1 MARLSGVT
9 MTTDCPIR
17 LFMAIVVWVALVQW
31 PPAGGSEFNESQT
44 IRHAALLKT
53 SITWTGNTLR
63 DGLMRFAAVRKIDIF
78 LDRRVDPSQ
87 TIAIS
92 ARDVT
97 EDEFLRQVADLV
109 SAGLTQIG
117 ELYYIGPRS
126 TTENLATVAALR
138 REELRQYDANI
149 TRRWFQSQA
158 MSWKKLTQ
166 PKILVRELAAENAIE
181 IDSVNQIP
189 HDLWAAGQLPNLS
202 LADRL
207 TILLS
212 GFGLT
217 YQVTSDG
224 TAILPIEFP
233 KQPTFDHIYEVQQGG
248 IKRFQ
253 TALSSHFPDAVVR
266 IDADGISVRGRW
278 ESHQWIKKYLAGNKP
293 LRRPSRTNPDVR
305 FTLKVE
311 QTVVALLR
319 VIVEQQSYQLVLEE
333 GLDQQL
339 DQRITVDVKDV
350 TEEELLRAVLEPA
363 DLAWRMDGKKLVV
376 ISGVNKD

>member
-1 MARLSGVT
+1 
-9 MTTDCPIR
+9 MTTDRPIR
-17 LFMAIVVWVALVQW
+17 IFVVIVVWCARLQLSA
-31 PPAGGSEFNESQT
+31 AGDSEFDESQR
-44 IRHAALLKT
+44 IRHVAQLKT

-63 DGLMRFAAVRKIDIF
+63 EGLMRFAAVRKIDIF
-78 LDRRVDPSQ
+78 LDRRVDPNQ
-87 TIAIS
+87 TITIS

-97 EDEFLRQVADLV
+97 EDDFLGRVAELA
-109 SAGLTQIG
+109 SAGLMQIG
-117 ELYYIGPRS
+117 NLYYIGPRS

-138 REELRQYDANI
+138 REELRQYETDI
-149 TRRWFQSQA
+149 TRRWFKSQA
-158 MSWKKLTQ
+158 MSWKKLTE
-166 PKILVRELAAENAIE
+166 PKILVRELVAENAIE
-181 IDSVNQIP
+181 IDSVDQIP
-189 HDLWAAGQLPNLS
+189 HDLWAAGQLPKLS

-224 TAILPIEFP
+224 TAIRLVEFP
-233 KQPTFDHIYEVQQGG
+233 KQPTLDQVYKVQHGG
-248 IKRFQ
+248 VKRFQ
-253 TALSSHFPDAVVR
+253 IALLSHFPDAVVR
-266 IDADGISVRGRW
+266 IDADGVSVRGRW
-278 ESHQWIKKYLAGNKP
+278 ESHQWIKKHLAGDRP
-293 LRRPSRTNPDVR
+293 LRRPLQANSDVR

-319 VIVEQQSYQLVLEE
+319 AIVEQQSYQLILEE

-363 DLAWRMDGKKLVV
+363 NLVWRMDGKKLMV
-376 ISGVNKD
+376 ISGINKD

>member
-1 MARLSGVT
+1 
-9 MTTDCPIR
+9 
-17 LFMAIVVWVALVQW
+17 MAIVVWVALVQL
-31 PPAGGSEFNESQT
+31 PAAGGSEFDESQT

-63 DGLMRFAAVRKIDIF
+63 EGLMRFAAVRKIDIF

-138 REELRQYDANI
+138 REELRQYDATI
-149 TRRWFQSQA
+149 TRRWFQSEA

-224 TAILPIEFP
+224 TAIRPVEFP
-233 KQPTFDHIYEVQQGG
+233 KQPTLDHVYEVQQGG

-253 TALSSHFPDAVVR
+253 AALSSHFPDAVVR